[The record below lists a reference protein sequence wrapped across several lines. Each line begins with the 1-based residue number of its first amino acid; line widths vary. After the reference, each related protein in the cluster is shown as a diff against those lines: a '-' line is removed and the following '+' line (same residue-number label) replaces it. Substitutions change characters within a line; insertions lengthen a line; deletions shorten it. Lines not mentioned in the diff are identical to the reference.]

1 MPSHR
6 QCYLIAALCGVG
18 SAVCGTAALA
28 FQFPPLSDGI
38 NPRQI
43 HSPDAWA
50 GGGFQSSGGFNSS
63 PAEFGPASGMWQR
76 SPNGNPASGDSFPLM
91 TPGPLPGGL
100 SPDGFNSSGM
110 FPPVNQPAFIANNP
124 MFGGKGQ
131 QTLEPNGPSRNTNGF
146 GPNGVTPTGTNT
158 PPASNAP
165 RVKPKVSWALNETHQ
180 PFVGLLGQVARPGV
194 YEIERKGTVLGDLLQ
209 NIGGLAKDA
218 SGQFRVI
225 RNGRPGQMTSYSG
238 AAQFELMPGDLIVAD
253 ARPSQLSQRAI
264 NAKQASGESVQVGFV
279 NLIDRPVVLKLKSE
293 HANVSEILSIMR
305 QDQGLASQVKIVVPA
320 SYRGHAQPGSAT
332 PLVSETVLIF
342 PPSSVKTDRIAML
355 PEPYMLKRES
365 GASSPSRDATPPT
378 APRANLSPDVTQVPR
393 SQPSV
398 GAWSDSTPLPQS
410 SQPISRSNDSLPQ
423 AEIEAPAPPADAS
436 ATFDRG
442 VGVRGA
448 PRRPTQDQS
457 TRDSEMTLAPPA
469 EEIPDNAPAP
479 PPLLKDYVQQRH
491 VSKAKENDADK
502 GKLTADDLDDAVA
515 AADKASS
522 GWSIW
527 PLMLT
532 AGVGL
537 LALIGFGVSLRRRS
551 PVATSSSPI
560 AMTPI
565 EPSEIQKSQSVPRR
579 DLLDAIIDNQLPLT
593 EERVSFASPIQFH
606 GRPQPPKTIRMDQR
620 HPLPKPHS
628 PVTTVVRGQGS
639 EPSDH
644 PASVETTPAPVA
656 PRTARMAT
664 QKIRIDRNVTTG
676 VGPSVSSMTRSAP
689 QQSPSGSLDRAL
701 SAVQKQTAQKR
712 EEHDV

>member
-6 QCYLIAALCGVG
+6 QCCLIAVLCGVG
-18 SAVCGTAALA
+18 SAVCGTAASA
-28 FQFPPLSDGI
+28 FQFPPLSDDV
-38 NPRQI
+38 NTRQI

-76 SPNGNPASGDSFPLM
+76 SPDGNPASGDSFPLM

-131 QTLEPNGPSRNTNGF
+131 QPRDPNGQWRNTNGY
-146 GPNGVTPTGTNT
+146 GPNGVTPSGTNT
-158 PPASNAP
+158 PPINNAP
-165 RVKPKVSWALNETHQ
+165 RNKPKVSWALDETHQ
-180 PFVGLLGQVARPGV
+180 PFVGLLGQVTRPGV

-209 NIGGLAKDA
+209 SIGGLAKDA
-218 SGQFRVI
+218 SGQFRII

-253 ARPSQLSQRAI
+253 ARPSQLSQRAT
-264 NAKQASGESVQVGFV
+264 NAKQTSGESVQVGFV

-293 HANVSEILSIMR
+293 HASVAEILSIMR
-305 QDQGLASQVKIVVPA
+305 QDPGLASQIKIVVP
-320 SYRGHAQPGSAT
+320 SSHRGHAQPGPET
-332 PLVSETVLIF
+332 QLVSETVLIF

-365 GASSPSRDATPPT
+365 GASSPSSNATPPT
-378 APRANLSPDVTQVPR
+378 APRANLSPDVTQAPR

-398 GAWSDSTPLPQS
+398 GSWPDSTPLPQS
-410 SQPISRSNDSLPQ
+410 SQPISRSNDFSPQ
-423 AEIEAPAPPADAS
+423 TEAEVPAPPADGNMPPN
-436 ATFDRG
+436 RG
-442 VGVRGA
+442 SGVRGA

-457 TRDSEMTLAPPA
+457 ARDSEMTLAPPA
-469 EEIPDNAPAP
+469 EETPDNAAAP
-479 PPLLKDYVQQRH
+479 PPLLKDYVQRRH
-491 VSKAKENDADK
+491 LSEAKQDIADK
-502 GKLTADDLDDAVA
+502 GKLTVDDLDDAVA
-515 AADKASS
+515 VPDKANS

-527 PLMLT
+527 PLMVT

-537 LALIGFGVSLRRRS
+537 LALVGFGLALRRRS
-551 PVATSSSPI
+551 PATAPGSPI
-560 AMTPI
+560 TTTPT
-565 EPSEIQKSQSVPRR
+565 PSSTIQKSQSVPRR

-593 EERVSFASPIQFH
+593 EERVPFASPMQFH

-628 PVTTVVRGQGS
+628 PAITATKGQGAD
-639 EPSDH
+639 PSDQR
-644 PASVETTPAPVA
+644 ATVEATSTPVA
-656 PRTARMAT
+656 PRTAWMAT
-664 QKIRIDRNVTTG
+664 QRIRIDRDTNIG
-676 VGPSVSSMTRSAP
+676 AGPSVPPMTRPAP
-689 QQSPSGSLDRAL
+689 QQSSSGSLDRAL
-701 SAVQKQTAQKR
+701 SAVQRQAAQKR
-712 EEHDV
+712 EEHDA